1 MSDFAGF
8 VQGYNVILKH
18 GGEKYYVHEQWG
30 VGKPENEKYLFE
42 QFEEADPED
51 LFLVSYMEKTGEDK
65 YGDSIFSDRRDIFRV
80 SEIAWIEESGRY
92 PTDSNTALEPNFEIR
107 KHK

>member
-8 VQGYNVILKH
+8 VQGYHVILKH

-42 QFEEADPED
+42 QFKEAESDD
-51 LFLVSYMEKTGEDK
+51 LFIVSYMERTGEDK
-65 YGDSIFSDRRDIFRV
+65 YGNTYEDRRSIFRV
-80 SEIAWIEESGRY
+80 SEIAWIEESSRY
-92 PTDSNTALEPNFEIR
+92 PTDSNTALEPNFVIQ